1 MNDTNKKIARMLYR
15 LAQILETLVGA
26 VLVVAICAAL
36 FSVME
41 EAGLLWKSA
50 GNSHIF
56 HDFLA
61 SAFTV
66 VIGVEFLKMLCRH
79 SMRSVIEVVL
89 FATARK
95 MVVEHVGAME
105 TLLMV
110 IAMAILFLIRKY
122 LFIAALDEDEADHP
136 CSQSQEEQG
145 QQRK

>member
-1 MNDTNKKIARMLYR
+1 MYDTNKKIARMLYR

-36 FSVME
+36 FSVIE

-50 GNSHIF
+50 GSDHIF

-61 SAFTV
+61 RTFSV
-66 VIGVEFLKMLCRH
+66 VIGIEFLKMLCRH
-79 SMRSVIEVVL
+79 SMRSVVEVVL

-95 MVVEHVGAME
+95 MVVDHASAME

-110 IAMAILFLIRKY
+110 IALAVLFLIRKY
-122 LFIAALDEDEADHP
+122 LFVAALDDDSAYSSCGSIED
-136 CSQSQEEQG
+136 G
-145 QQRK
+145 QRK